1 MNQLTEYRREFHKY
15 PENGWREF
23 RTSARVAE
31 ILTGMGYDVAMG
43 PDVIEPGSV
52 GEPERLS
59 EEQIRQEMER
69 AVRQGADPAFVKR
82 TQGWPGVMAVLDT
95 GREGPVSAMR
105 FEMDC
110 LPYDEPQRPGYRPCD
125 EGYLSCN
132 PQSVHACGHDGH
144 TAIGLGIAAELMKR
158 KGELKGKIKLFFQP
172 AEETFYG
179 AQSIVDKGHLDDVMN
194 FIAVHIAL
202 SAENKPLPSHAVAC
216 GCRDFLSDRQ
226 LDVYLE
232 GKAAHPCGASQ
243 EGKNALLAA
252 CSAALNIHSIAPH
265 EEGLCRVNVGEIH
278 AGVCANTIA
287 PDAMMRI
294 EYRGQKPAIS
304 EYAGQRIFDI
314 LEGTA
319 KAYDLK
325 YHYVDYGEVPAGAS
339 DYAMMEVVQRAAKKV
354 PWFQTVYFEGNVGGT
369 DDAAVMLT
377 KVQRN
382 GGIGSYVGIGA
393 DTTGPVHNPEF
404 DFDEDCLQAAME
416 LCVYALEELHGTD
429 A

>member
-202 SAENKPLPSHAVAC
+202 SAENKPLPSHTVAC

-339 DYAMMEVVQRAAKKV
+339 DYAMMEVVQRAAQKV

-377 KVQRN
+377 KVQQN

-416 LCVYALEELHGTD
+416 LCVNALEELHGMD

>member
-132 PQSVHACGHDGH
+132 PQSVHACGYRLGH
-144 TAIGLGIAAELMKR
+144 RRRAD
-158 KGELKGKIKLFFQP
+158 
-172 AEETFYG
+172 ETEGG
-179 AQSIVDKGHLDDVMN
+179 A
-194 FIAVHIAL
+194 
-202 SAENKPLPSHAVAC
+202 
-216 GCRDFLSDRQ
+216 
-226 LDVYLE
+226 E
-232 GKAAHPCGASQ
+232 GKDQ
-243 EGKNALLAA
+243 ALLPA
-252 CSAALNIHSIAPH
+252 C
-265 EEGLCRVNVGEIH
+265 
-278 AGVCANTIA
+278 
-287 PDAMMRI
+287 
-294 EYRGQKPAIS
+294 RGDVLW
-304 EYAGQRIFDI
+304 R
-314 LEGTA
+314 
-319 KAYDLK
+319 
-325 YHYVDYGEVPAGAS
+325 
-339 DYAMMEVVQRAAKKV
+339 
-354 PWFQTVYFEGNVGGT
+354 
-369 DDAAVMLT
+369 
-377 KVQRN
+377 
-382 GGIGSYVGIGA
+382 
-393 DTTGPVHNPEF
+393 PVHR
-404 DFDEDCLQAAME
+404 
-416 LCVYALEELHGTD
+416 G
-429 A
+429 

>member
-158 KGELKGKIKLFFQP
+158 KGDLKGKIKLFFQP

-202 SAENKPLPSHAVAC
+202 SAENKPLPSHTVAC

-377 KVQRN
+377 KVQQN

>member
-1 MNQLTEYRREFHKY
+1 MNQLTAYRREFHHY

-31 ILTGMGYDVAMG
+31 LLTEMGYTVAMG
-43 PDVIEPGSV
+43 PDVIEPSSV
-52 GEPERLS
+52 GEPERLTP
-59 EEQIRQEMER
+59 EQVQAEMDR
-69 AVRQGADPAFVKR
+69 AVRQGANERFVAM

-110 LPYDEPQRPGYRPCD
+110 LPYDEPEKPGYRPYD
-125 EGYLSCN
+125 EGYRSCN
-132 PQSVHACGHDGH
+132 PKSVHACGHDGH
-144 TAIGLGIAAELMKR
+144 TAIGLGIAQVLMER
-158 KGELKGKIKLFFQP
+158 RDQLRGKIKLFFQP

-202 SAENKPLPSHAVAC
+202 SAENKPLPSHTIAC

-232 GKAAHPCGASQ
+232 GRAAHPCGASQ

-265 EEGLCRVNVGEIH
+265 EAGLCRVNVGEIH

-287 PDAMMRI
+287 PNAMMRI
-294 EYRGQKPAIS
+294 EYRGQSPEIS
-304 EYAGQRIFDI
+304 AYAGKRIFDI
-314 LEGTA
+314 LDGTA
-319 KAYDLK
+319 KAYDLT

-339 DYAMMEVVQRAAKKV
+339 DYAMMEIIQRAANKV
-354 PWFQTVYFEGNVGGT
+354 PWFEKVYFEGNVGGT
-369 DDAAVMLT
+369 DDAAVMIT
-377 KVQRN
+377 KVQQN
-382 GGIGSYVGIGA
+382 GGIGTYVGIGA
-393 DTTGPVHNPEF
+393 DATNTVHDPEF
-404 DFDEDCLQAAME
+404 DFDEDCLQAAVDM
-416 LCVYALEELHGTD
+416 CVFALEELHGN
-429 A
+429 